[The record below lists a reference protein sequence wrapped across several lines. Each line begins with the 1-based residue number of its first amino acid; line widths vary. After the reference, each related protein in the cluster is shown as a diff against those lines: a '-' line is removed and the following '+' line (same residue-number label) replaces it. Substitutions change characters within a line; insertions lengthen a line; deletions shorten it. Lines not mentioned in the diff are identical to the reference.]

1 MLECFTMNYYIHA
14 YSAHKVDSENISEM
28 DPSATFG
35 KVYVFR
41 IKPTNKNDWFAPD
54 MVYGLAHEGA
64 DGMTFTSFKEL
75 AVKKNKKY
83 FLTKRANPDADQC
96 SGADILSTLNDW
108 KVIGSPAPS

>member
-1 MLECFTMNYYIHA
+1 MLGGFPIIIIISVFTKHY
-14 YSAHKVDSENISEM
+14 VDSENISEM